1 MPAVSAS
8 VCRTRCSFTGARST
22 SAARTSRR
30 GCWRS
35 SPTPRRWR
43 RRHPRAMT
51 SKPPLA
57 SVSLGCTTS
66 TTSTTSTASASSSAG
81 QGFMASVLHFCPDG
95 RNAPILSFCPFFGVF
110 LLSCLLCVTEI
121 PFSLLNPRNSDIQ
134 CFTVKPKLDLPSK
147 FHRPV
152 SEQIVRWVW
161 VGFCR
166 FLSPL
171 YNTFLLY

>member
-1 MPAVSAS
+1 MRNVKLFSYQRWCQHFWGPSSVLGALVLALGLLVPAVSAS

-57 SVSLGCTTS
+57 SVSLGCATS
-66 TTSTTSTASASSSAG
+66 TTSTTSASSSAG

-95 RNAPILSFCPFFGVF
+95 HNAPILLFCPFFWCVPVELF
-110 LLSCLLCVTEI
+110 ALCDWN
-121 PFSLLNPRNSDIQ
+121 SL
-134 CFTVKPKLDLPSK
+134 FTS
-147 FHRPV
+147 
-152 SEQIVRWVW
+152 
-161 VGFCR
+161 
-166 FLSPL
+166 
-171 YNTFLLY
+171 